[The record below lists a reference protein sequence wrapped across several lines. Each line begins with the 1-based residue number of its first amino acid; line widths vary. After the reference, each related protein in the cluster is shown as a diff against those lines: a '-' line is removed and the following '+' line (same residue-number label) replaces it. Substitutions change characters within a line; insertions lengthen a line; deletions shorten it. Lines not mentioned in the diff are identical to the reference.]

1 MQAFSR
7 VAVHMGSL
15 VVVCRLSC
23 PEASRPG
30 IEPASPAF
38 KGGFLTTG
46 PTGKSHNTVLL
57 TVVTMLYIRSLE
69 CVLLKTEN
77 MYPLTCITLFSPS
90 CKSLATTIAFSVS
103 MKSDLKKKY
112 FRDFPGGPVVK
123 NLLSNAGDMGSILG
137 WGTKIP
143 HAIQCGQNVKKLKI
157 FVRKFP
163 YVSDDI

>member
-1 MQAFSR
+1 MWWECSQCLSSIQYRIIIFLINLLFLTVLGLCGHTERPSVWALHCGMQAFSR
-7 VAVHMGSL
+7 VAVRMGSL

-90 CKSLATTIAFSVS
+90 CKSLATTIAFSS
-103 MKSDLKKKY
+103 SDY
-112 FRDFPGGPVVK
+112 FRYF
-123 NLLSNAGDMGSILG
+123 
-137 WGTKIP
+137 T
-143 HAIQCGQNVKKLKI
+143 
-157 FVRKFP
+157 
-163 YVSDDI
+163 